1 MLVSVIPNSRRILI
15 AICAWAD
22 ISYCFFTFVF
32 IDKKRIT
39 IQCHRTIEKQ
49 GIIFNAIIDWNV
61 RIIQDT
67 PYITLVMVTNN

>member
-1 MLVSVIPNSRRILI
+1 VRGRIFPIVSLLL
-15 AICAWAD
+15 
-22 ISYCFFTFVF
+22 FLLT
-32 IDKKRIT
+32 KKRIT
-39 IQCHRTIEKQ
+39 IQCHRAVEKQ